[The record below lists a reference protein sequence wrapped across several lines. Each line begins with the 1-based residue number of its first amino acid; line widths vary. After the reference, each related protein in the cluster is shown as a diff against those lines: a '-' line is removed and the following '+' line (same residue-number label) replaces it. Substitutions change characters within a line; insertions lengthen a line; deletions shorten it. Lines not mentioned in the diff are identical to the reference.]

1 MLSGTHIVVMIPSSM
16 TIPKIMR
23 TLGKNVSAPGGPPT
37 SAKALNPNVP
47 MMAPALPLAAAMP

>member
-1 MLSGTHIVVMIPSSM
+1 
-16 TIPKIMR
+16 MR
-23 TLGKNVSAPGGPPT
+23 TLGKNVWAPGGPPT